1 MGEDMKRIKKFL
13 AWVLLTTTLTVN
25 LTGAYCVPV
34 EAAADAGKVVIDAI
48 LSEFGICAGEDL
60 YHSKAGTGLSEELQK
75 VYDDLI
81 RRNLITVTESGNI
94 VATEQAGEEVV
105 AAFDTYV
112 KEHPEITDVLWFPT
126 IASDQVPAS
135 WFRNLDLYNLF
146 RTLTDTTNYSMY
158 LPAREY
164 DYVFQTDTSDLVVT
178 ASEAGSFPAGFVEFN
193 TYITTN
199 WGNDT
204 QTAGKYKAYFYQTNG
219 EKKTVALWYKHYLDS
234 SLDTGSDVGTQNSDI
249 MWNSYYYGGY
259 AHIVRGCN
267 TDAAFYFPC
276 FSNINAYKNWLTG
289 GGSYYRFDSG
299 YQGGDIT
306 INPNADYSTITDAIK
321 NALQQSIRAGQSVT
335 NALSAMQKAFREELA
350 KISGTIGDIED
361 NTEQTNSWLE
371 KIYNLLQQI
380 YDLMQTQH
388 DELTAYFESANT
400 AMEELPAKMAE
411 AFQGFY
417 DGLTELLHQA
427 RDDIVAS
434 TDQIGEN
441 TKETNTWLEKIH
453 DLIQKLQDILQK
465 MSEFLQ
471 KQYDDLTAYFKSAKE
486 AAAELPAKMADAFR
500 GFFKDII
507 DEIKRARDDIVDT
520 VKDID
525 FSGSVDETP
534 DENGDTVWTKL
545 GRGLAKILTAVLNL
559 LKLIIFKGLDALDY
573 LIGLLNENVDAVF
586 LNIESY
592 FERVNLLLPES
603 DSAPVILTGVLPKE
617 IRDVMVVCVFMIFV
631 GIVVQQVRK

>member
-1 MGEDMKRIKKFL
+1 MKFKQRFIAYLLIFIVTFSTVFGSYSQSVYAGQEVGWEIVEFIL
-13 AWVLLTTTLTVN
+13 AH
-25 LTGAYCVPV
+25 GGMYCIGSD
-34 EAAADAGKVVIDAI
+34 ELAQKLYNKYKDSFDAI
-48 LSEFGICAGEDL
+48 P
-60 YHSKAGTGLSEELQK
+60 YTQNTNGTITFSEEALHQMEA
-75 VYDDLI
+75 LF
-81 RRNLITVTESGNI
+81 
-94 VATEQAGEEVV
+94 EQYLEE
-105 AAFDTYV
+105 T
-112 KEHPEITDVLWFPT
+112 PEAVDVLWFPT

-135 WFRNLDLYNLF
+135 LFKSIDLYNRF
-146 RTLTDTTNYSMY
+146 RSLADTTEYSFVMPCY
-158 LPAREY
+158 AGMPYFGYVNASDIVIASYSNLP
-164 DYVFQTDTSDLVVT
+164 FSTS
-178 ASEAGSFPAGFVEFN
+178 EINFN

-204 QTAGKYKAYFYQTNG
+204 TTCPRCDIRLYDKSGESVALIF
-219 EKKTVALWYKHYLDS
+219 EKKYTDS
-234 SLDTGSDVGTQNSDI
+234 SEDANWGQTSFMARDYPFC
-249 MWNSYYYGGY
+249 WNGFSKDPGY
-259 AHIVRGCN
+259 WRIVRGCN
-267 TDAAFYFPC
+267 TDTSFYFPYFC
-276 FSNINAYKNWLTG
+276 SINAYKDWITG
-289 GGSYYRFDSG
+289 SGSYYRFDSG

-617 IRDVMVVCVFMIFV
+617 IRDVMVVCVFMVFV